1 MNMKDSIV
9 NSMLWSAYGDAM
21 GFITELSDKKTLKYR
36 TSGLSRITKLI
47 PWTRKLGGRYGIS
60 VELPEGCYSDD
71 TQMRLAVCRSIR
83 IDGSF
88 DCETFSKIE
97 IPVFLSYAL
106 GMGIGTKA
114 AGESLIKKS
123 VQWNTNFFNT
133 KRSNYVNGGG
143 NGAAMRIQPHVWVA
157 PPRKT
162 NSEIVLEIMRNA
174 IITHGHPI
182 GWVGAVF
189 HGLVLR
195 EAMLCKECPT
205 PAKWLNLANVTSLII
220 EVCNN
225 DPQIRDIWIPYWEN
239 TVGENFKNSV
249 SLTVDNLQKDIK
261 IVLQTISN
269 LKNEILDIE
278 SQYSRIVESID
289 AFNPSVRGSA
299 TKTAL
304 LATYV
309 AYAFSKTPDKGI
321 EICINTLGSD
331 TDTIGTMAGAI
342 IGSFTKN
349 PPPQK
354 VLDNSYL
361 VDQAKRL
368 SDIGEGISHNQ
379 NKYPDLLT
387 WSPPKTP
394 LDSVRF
400 LEEET
405 VLYGFGPIYEI
416 GNKIEHLRGN
426 QFKIWQFYKTHFGQT
441 LLLRHREQLDTISP
455 HFVGF
460 STNKYVEASPNIDNS
475 NVEGQ
480 LNPENKT
487 TVSKKSPLKKKICPA
502 NIDEITDFIIKNN
515 FNEKDIGKY
524 LLSYANDKNGIEKAI
539 AFSSIIVKAKRARL
553 NKG

>member
-1 MNMKDSIV
+1 MKNSIV

-21 GFITELSDKKTLKYR
+21 GFITELCDKKTLKYR
-36 TSGLSRITKLI
+36 TSGLSKITKLI

-88 DCETFSKIE
+88 DFETFSKIE

-133 KRSNYVNGGG
+133 NRSSYINGGG

-157 PPRKT
+157 SPKKT
-162 NSEIVLEIMRNA
+162 NSEIVLEIMRNS
-174 IITHGHPI
+174 IITHGHPV

-195 EAMLCKECPT
+195 EALLCNKCPT
-205 PAKWLNLANVTSLII
+205 PAKWMNLANVTSLIV

-225 DPQIRDIWIPYWEN
+225 DPQIRNIWIPYWEN
-239 TVGENFKNSV
+239 IVGANFKESV
-249 SLTVDNLQKDIK
+249 SLAVDNLQEDIK
-261 IVLQTISN
+261 IVLKTISN
-269 LKNEILDIE
+269 LKNKILDSE
-278 SQYSRIVESID
+278 SQYNKIVESID

-309 AYAFSKTPDKGI
+309 AYSFSKIPDKGI
-321 EICINTLGSD
+321 EICINALGSD

-342 IGSFTKN
+342 IGSCTKS

-354 VLDNSYL
+354 VLDNDYL
-361 VDQAKRL
+361 IDQAKRL
-368 SDIGEGISHNQ
+368 YDIGKGISSQQ

-387 WSPPKTP
+387 WSPPKSP

-405 VLYGFGPIYEI
+405 VLYGFGPISAI
-416 GNKIEHLRGN
+416 GNKIDHLSGG

-460 STNKYVEASPNIDNS
+460 STYESAQTSLNIHNSKSEEWLNKSTKGTSVQKILPEKNIYQS
-475 NVEGQ
+475 
-480 LNPENKT
+480 
-487 TVSKKSPLKKKICPA
+487 TV
-502 NIDEITDFIIKNN
+502 DEITDFIIKNN
-515 FNEKDIGKY
+515 FNEKDIGKC
-524 LLSYANDKNGIEKAI
+524 LLSFANEKNGIEKAI
-539 AFSSIIVKAKRARL
+539 AFSSIIVKARRARL
-553 NKG
+553 NKK